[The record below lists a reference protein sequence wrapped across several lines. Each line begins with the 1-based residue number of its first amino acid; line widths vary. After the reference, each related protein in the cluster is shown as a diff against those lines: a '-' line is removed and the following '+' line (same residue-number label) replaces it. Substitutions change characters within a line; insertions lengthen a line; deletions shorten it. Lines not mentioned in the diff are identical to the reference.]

1 MNIVRKDNDEGAFIR
16 ICISTSRWLS
26 AIRVSSEPRGE
37 LHIRC
42 YTPKRPKG
50 GERSAERF
58 RFSVW
63 DYKAFPREHWKRIR
77 TTNGL
82 ERINKELKREI
93 KSCRRI
99 PER

>member
-1 MNIVRKDNDEGAFIR
+1 MNIVRMDNDEGAFIR

-37 LHIRC
+37 LISAVIR
-42 YTPKRPKG
+42 PNDRRE
-50 GERSAERF
+50 GERSAEGF